1 LSEWKKGGAPMSWK
15 AWTAGQSPRRTSGGE
30 AICGRFACTVGGE
43 AEAMID
49 TRILSV
55 IAL

>member
-1 LSEWKKGGAPMSWK
+1 MSWK